1 MKMIKLF
8 DDNLRS
14 LIWYWT
20 VAVAL
25 NLVLAYLIFGL
36 FWELFGDSLV
46 VLRFKFGDFTEGVG
60 NRTYLHWLFGC
71 GLILTLID
79 GMLATFMATKP
90 FEGKILT
97 ESRILFH
104 MVFLTL
110 FLVLIG
116 MIVYVSLIIKINLM
130 MNV

>member
-1 MKMIKLF
+1 MKIIKIF
-8 DDNLRS
+8 DKNLRA

-20 VAVAL
+20 VAIVL
-25 NLVLAYLIFGL
+25 NLILAYLVFGL
-36 FWELFGDSLV
+36 FAELFGDSLV
-46 VLRFKFGDFTEGVG
+46 VLRFKFGDFAEGVG
-60 NRTYLHWLFGC
+60 NRTYLHWLFLY

-79 GMLATFMATKP
+79 GMLATFMAIKP

-116 MIVYVSLIIKINLM
+116 MIVYVAFIIKINLA